1 MILFE
6 RKDLHLVDEV
16 RRMKHEAGTGSTN
29 WREIGR
35 RLAKRRGQFMVWR
48 CDDTVVVYTVDPTHK
63 TGVRQQS
70 IKPGSWRLTS

>member
-6 RKDLHLVDEV
+6 RKDLHTVEEV
-16 RRMKHEAGTGSTN
+16 RRMRRLSSTGSTN
-29 WREIGR
+29 WREIAR
-35 RLAKRRGQFMVWR
+35 SLAKRRGRFVVWR
-48 CDDTVVVYTVDPTHK
+48 CDDTVVVYTADPSHK